1 MFPVGLD
8 VFLEYSG
15 DTSNDLYTDGSAYIY
30 QMKEARGRGSDGQ
43 IMYNQSFGN
52 LYLEL
57 ATMIGD
63 RSSLFADSYQGV
75 QVDRDNVK
83 DSFLV
88 RPVVAYQLG
97 DFTLAASME
106 SNLVSDAIVD
116 VNGRDISDRTGYGA
130 TVNWAN
136 DDWSVNANFAYMD
149 AVDEE
154 NMSMV

>member
-1 MFPVGLD
+1 
-8 VFLEYSG
+8 
-15 DTSNDLYTDGSAYIY
+15 
-30 QMKEARGRGSDGQ
+30 MKEAHGRGSDGQ

-88 RPVVAYQLG
+88 RL
-97 DFTLAASME
+97 LW
-106 SNLVSDAIVD
+106 L
-116 VNGRDISDRTGYGA
+116 IS
-130 TVNWAN
+130 
-136 DDWSVNANFAYMD
+136 SVILP
-149 AVDEE
+149 
-154 NMSMV
+154 